1 MNEPNPTIHIPNPDA
16 PQPLEAARLTGG
28 ARPEDI
34 ESLRLQAAVYVYEVP
49 VRLWHWVNAAAISV
63 LIVTGF
69 LIGSPPPTL
78 EISEAANQFVF
89 GYIRF
94 AHFAAGMV
102 LTAAFAGRIYWAF
115 FGNRHSRQMFYVPFW
130 RLRWW
135 KELIFEAR
143 WYAFLEREP
152 KKYIG
157 HNPLAH
163 LAMFTFI
170 TLGMTF
176 MIVTGFALYSEGA
189 GQDSVYAQ
197 LFGWV
202 IALAGNTQRLHTLH
216 HLGMW
221 AITIF
226 VMIHVYAAI
235 REDIMSRQ
243 SMITTIISGW
253 RTFKDDRVE

>member
-1 MNEPNPTIHIPNPDA
+1 MTDTRTTIHIPNPDA
-16 PQPLEAARLTGG
+16 PTPLEAARLTGG

-34 ESLRLQAAVYVYEVP
+34 ESLRMQASVYVYEVP
-49 VRLWHWVNAAAISV
+49 VRLWHWINAALITV

-69 LIGSPPPTL
+69 LIGSPPPTV
-78 EISEAANQFVF
+78 ETAEATYQFWF

-94 AHFAAGMV
+94 AHFAAGQV
-102 LTAAFAGRIYWAF
+102 LAVAFLARIYWAF
-115 FGNRHSRQMFYVPFW
+115 FGNRHAKQMFYIPFW

-135 KELIFEAR
+135 KELLFEAR

-163 LAMFTFI
+163 FAMFTFI

-176 MIVTGFALYSEGA
+176 MIFTGFALYAEGA
-189 GQDSVYAQ
+189 GQDSLWYA

-202 IALAGNTQRLHTLH
+202 IDIAGNTQRLHTWH

-221 AITIF
+221 AIVIF
-226 VMIHVYAAI
+226 VMVHVYAAI